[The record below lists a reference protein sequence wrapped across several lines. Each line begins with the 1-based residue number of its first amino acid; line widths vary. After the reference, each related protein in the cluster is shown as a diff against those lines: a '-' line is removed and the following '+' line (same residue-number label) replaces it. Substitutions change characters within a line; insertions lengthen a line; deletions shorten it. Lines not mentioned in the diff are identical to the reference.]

1 MSHPLAHKIYAGADM
16 FLMPSMFEPCGL
28 SQMISL
34 RYGTIPIVRETGGLK
49 DTVQPYNEFTG
60 EGNGFTFTNYNAH
73 DMLHVVQLALKTYT
87 DDKKV
92 WNTLV
97 KRAMKGSYGWDHS
110 AMDYIKLYKLLSEG
124 DGTEEPGKAVQEEA
138 AVPPK
143 SPRARKTA
151 PKAAAPVAKSD
162 EKDDDPGMAEE

>member
-1 MSHPLAHKIYAGADM
+1 
-16 FLMPSMFEPCGL
+16 MFEPCGL

-124 DGTEEPGKAVQEEA
+124 DGTGRVRKADA
-138 AVPPK
+138 
-143 SPRARKTA
+143 RARADCKGRAGGVRAGTDCA
-151 PKAAAPVAKSD
+151 DAVRAYGKYD
-162 EKDDDPGMAEE
+162 GR

>member
-1 MSHPLAHKIYAGADM
+1 MYKR
-16 FLMPSMFEPCGL
+16 
-28 SQMISL
+28 Q
-34 RYGTIPIVRETGGLK
+34 
-49 DTVQPYNEFTG
+49 
-60 EGNGFTFTNYNAH
+60 GFTFTNYNAH

-151 PKAAAPVAKSD
+151 PKAVAPVAKSD